1 MNPGKIVSLKTALAL
16 LFIVAIS
23 GAGVL
28 LHQTANSGAIPDE
41 LRELLIQQP
50 VTVPDFKLADQQ
62 KQPFNVQRLKGAW
75 TFMFFGYT
83 HCPDVCPTTLTE
95 LDDAA
100 SALTDLQTAQR
111 KIQYVFVSVDPE
123 RDTPELLADY
133 INYFDAKFIAATG
146 PVQDLKQLTEPLGVK
161 FEREVGAGKEYL
173 VGHSSAMLLIDP
185 QARYYARFLAPHYSE
200 EIIEGF
206 RQVITYAEGKER
218 Q

>member
-1 MNPGKIVSLKTALAL
+1 MNPGKIVSLKTGLAL

-28 LHQTANSGAIPDE
+28 LHQTAKSGVIPDE

-50 VTVPDFKLADQQ
+50 VTVPDFKLTDQQ

-75 TFMFFGYT
+75 TFIFFGYT

-100 SALTDLQTAQR
+100 GALKDLQTAQR

-146 PVQDLKQLTEPLGVK
+146 PVQDLKQLTEPLGIK
-161 FEREVGAGKEYL
+161 FEREVRAGTEYQ

-200 EIIEGF
+200 EIVAGF
-206 RQVITYAEGKER
+206 KQVLIYAEGKER